1 MRAVRTQDNRPSPAI
16 GLKATVELYLLG
28 ITHWVVEA
36 EHIVAAAA
44 PATVAVVAVGGVAAV
59 AAVVEVLS
67 SVGIE
72 ETDVGG
78 IDCSA
83 G

>member
-16 GLKATVELYLLG
+16 DLKATVELYLLG

-44 PATVAVVAVGGVAAV
+44 VAAVAVVGVAAV

-72 ETDVGG
+72 KTDFGG
-78 IDCSA
+78 IGCSA